1 MRYIITTLALSVLL
15 HSPRSFA
22 QDAPQQHQPTPGDM
36 AKIMD
41 ATFGAMVPMI
51 AKMTEVMIEAQL
63 KIAVLPDTADR
74 IATFKKNLYDSL
86 VKRGFNANQAMQI
99 VVATSVPSATPAM
112 K

>member
-1 MRYIITTLALSVLL
+1 MRHIITILALTALL
-15 HSPRSFA
+15 HSSFSCA
-22 QDAPQQHQPTPGDM
+22 QEATQQHQPGPEDM
-36 AKIMD
+36 QKIMD
-41 ATFGAMVPMI
+41 ATFGAMVPMM

-63 KIAVLPDTADR
+63 RIAIIPDTADR

-86 VKRGFNANQAMQI
+86 VKRGFTADQAMQI